1 MAKRNRTIAEMTDQE
16 LRALVSKANA
26 MEKRLAG
33 GYSKGRRG
41 WTARRAEAEAELERR
56 SNP

>member
-1 MAKRNRTIAEMTDQE
+1 MAKRNRTISEMTERE
-16 LRALVSKANA
+16 LRDLVSEANA

-41 WTARRAEAEAELERR
+41 WKTRRVEAEAELERR
-56 SNP
+56 RSP